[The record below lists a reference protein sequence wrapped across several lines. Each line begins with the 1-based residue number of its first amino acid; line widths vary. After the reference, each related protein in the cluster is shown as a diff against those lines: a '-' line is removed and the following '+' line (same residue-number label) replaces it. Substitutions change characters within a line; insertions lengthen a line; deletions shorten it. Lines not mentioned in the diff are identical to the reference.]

1 MQIELSD
8 DQSKAY
14 LNIIPPKEIIEPLT
28 LERVLAAL
36 REENVFQGFDR
47 EFIEK
52 IIKEKI
58 FFEPLVVASG
68 KTPVHGKN
76 GHPELLF
83 LPKKFRPSPESSINL
98 RELPVMQ
105 KVTEGQELVRVE
117 QATMGED
124 GYTITGRLITANSG
138 KQYRI
143 RPGRNT
149 RFNPEGTHIISESE
163 GTVSYTHLTLPT
175 ICSV

>member
-1 MQIELSD
+1 M
-8 DQSKAY
+8 
-14 LNIIPPKEIIEPLT
+14 
-28 LERVLAAL
+28 LAAL

-52 IIKEKI
+52 IIKERI
-58 FFEPLVVASG
+58 YFEPLVVASG

-83 LPKKFRPSPESSINL
+83 LPEKLRPSLESSVNL

-105 KVTEGQELVRVE
+105 KVAEGQELVRVE

-124 GYTITGRLITANSG
+124 GYTITGRLITASSG
-138 KQYRI
+138 KQ
-143 RPGRNT
+143 
-149 RFNPEGTHIISESE
+149 
-163 GTVSYTHLTLPT
+163 
-175 ICSV
+175 